1 MNRLT
6 RWSEEQES
14 YLIDWQDEK
23 QVAEAIEKLAKF
35 ENLCDHLIE
44 QHDELPKELEAMR
57 NEGKMKSYSFR
68 EKLGQKMTVEAF
80 LMLLRNFDID
90 LI

>member
-1 MNRLT
+1 MKRLT
-6 RWSEEQES
+6 IWSEEQGS
-14 YLIDWQDEK
+14 YMIDMQDEK
-23 QVAEAIEKLAKF
+23 LVAEAIEKLAKF

-44 QHDELPKELEAMR
+44 QRDELPKELEAMR
-57 NEGKMKSYSFR
+57 NEGKIKSYSFR